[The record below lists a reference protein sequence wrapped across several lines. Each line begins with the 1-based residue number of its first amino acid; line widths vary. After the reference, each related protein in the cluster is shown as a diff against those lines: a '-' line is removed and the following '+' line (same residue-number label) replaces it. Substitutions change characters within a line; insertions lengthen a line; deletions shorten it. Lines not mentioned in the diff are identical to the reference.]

1 MSDTLIAPKLD
12 RKAAREVLQQY
23 VELMDLL
30 RDVERRMARLEPKLA
45 PSTGHSAKVFY
56 DASTAWRARTANV
69 RTLYDEV
76 ERLAVAINLQA
87 L

>member
-30 RDVERRMARLEPKLA
+30 RDVQRRMTRLEPRLS
-45 PSTGHSAKVFY
+45 PNSGHPAKAFY
-56 DASTAWRARTANV
+56 DASQAWQTRTHNV

>member
-23 VELMDLL
+23 VELMDAL
-30 RDVERRMARLEPKLA
+30 RDVERRMTRLLPTLDK
-45 PSTGHSAKVFY
+45 PSGYTSKTFY
-56 DASTAWRARTANV
+56 DASNALETRTHIV

>member
-12 RKAAREVLQQY
+12 RKAARAVLQQY

-30 RDVERRMARLEPKLA
+30 RDVERRMTRLA
-45 PSTGHSAKVFY
+45 PSLLPNSGHSAKVFY
-56 DASTAWRARTANV
+56 DASTAWQTRTYNV

>member
-1 MSDTLIAPKLD
+1 
-12 RKAAREVLQQY
+12 
-23 VELMDLL
+23 MDLL
-30 RDVERRMARLEPKLA
+30 RDVERRMTRLA
-45 PSTGHSAKVFY
+45 PRLDKPSGHTYRTFY
-56 DASTAWRARTANV
+56 DASTSWKTRTDNV

>member
-1 MSDTLIAPKLD
+1 
-12 RKAAREVLQQY
+12 
-23 VELMDLL
+23 
-30 RDVERRMARLEPKLA
+30 MARLA
-45 PSTGHSAKVFY
+45 PRLDKPSGHTYRTFY
-56 DASTAWRARTANV
+56 DASEAWQTRTHNV

>member
-30 RDVERRMARLEPKLA
+30 RDVERRMARLA
-45 PSTGHSAKVFY
+45 PTLDKPSGHTYRTFY
-56 DASTAWRARTANV
+56 DASTAWLTRTANV

>member
-12 RKAAREVLQQY
+12 RKAARAVLQQY

-30 RDVERRMARLEPKLA
+30 RDVERRMARLA
-45 PSTGHSAKVFY
+45 PSLDKPSGHTYRTFY
-56 DASTAWRARTANV
+56 EASTAWQTRTHNV